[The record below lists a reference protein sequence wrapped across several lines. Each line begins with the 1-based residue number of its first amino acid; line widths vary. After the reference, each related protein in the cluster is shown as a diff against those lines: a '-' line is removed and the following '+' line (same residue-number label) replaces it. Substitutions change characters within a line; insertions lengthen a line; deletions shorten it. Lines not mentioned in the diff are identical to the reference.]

1 MDIKLIEIRDRD
13 TCISALVVRCRPS
26 NEAERWLL
34 QQSGYD
40 IYPTQ
45 QAAYV
50 LLAPLAGLEKGHIYY
65 DSFQWEGRGFGRT
78 LFQAHDYLLDH
89 FDEVRSGDVVDI
101 EYILGET
108 PAPKR
113 PEREDAQGTAREN
126 SR

>member
-1 MDIKLIEIRDRD
+1 MDIKLIEIRDRG
-13 TCISALVVRCRPS
+13 TCMPALAIRTSPAD
-26 NEAERWLL
+26 EGERWLL
-34 QQSGYD
+34 QRSGFGKE
-40 IYPTQ
+40 PTK
-45 QAAYV
+45 QAGYI
-50 LLAPLAGLEKGHIYY
+50 LLAPLVGLEKGHIYY
-65 DSFQWEGRGFGRT
+65 DYFQWEGGFGRT

-101 EYILGET
+101 EYILRET